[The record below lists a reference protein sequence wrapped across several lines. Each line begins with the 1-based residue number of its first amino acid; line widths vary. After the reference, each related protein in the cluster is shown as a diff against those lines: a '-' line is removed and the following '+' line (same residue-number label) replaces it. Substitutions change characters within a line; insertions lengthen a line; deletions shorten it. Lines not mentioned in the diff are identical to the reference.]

1 MDGLQKIAPLIARIF
16 LAILF
21 IMAGIGKL
29 TGAEA
34 TAGYFGA
41 LGIPL
46 PGISVYLVGLFELV
60 GGIAIVAGYQTRIV
74 ALAFAV
80 FSIASAVLAHTNFA
94 DQTQMI
100 MFMKNLGLAGGFL
113 LLWVHGA
120 GGMAVDKK

>member
-1 MDGLQKIAPLIARIF
+1 MDGLQKVAPLIARIF

-46 PGISVYLVGLFELV
+46 PGVSVYLVGLFELV
-60 GGIAIVAGYQTRIV
+60 GGIAIVAGYQTRNV

-113 LLWVHGA
+113 LLWVHGP

>member
-1 MDGLQKIAPLIARIF
+1 MDGLKKAAPLVARVF
-16 LAILF
+16 LALLF

-34 TAGYFGA
+34 MAGYFGA
-41 LGIPL
+41 LGIPM
-46 PGISVYLVGLFELV
+46 PGISVYLVGLFEVV
-60 GGIAIVAGYQTRIV
+60 GGIAIVVGYQTRIV
-74 ALAFAV
+74 ALLLAA

-120 GGMAVDKK
+120 GGMSIDKD